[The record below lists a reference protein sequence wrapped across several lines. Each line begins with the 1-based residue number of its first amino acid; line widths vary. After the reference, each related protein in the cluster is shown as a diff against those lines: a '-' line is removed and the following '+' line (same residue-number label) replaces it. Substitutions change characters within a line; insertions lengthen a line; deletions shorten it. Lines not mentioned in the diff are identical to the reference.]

1 MELKLPISD
10 KILLFVVAICAVGLG
25 INYVYLMQ
33 RNWQGIYTIPLWI
46 ILLDIA
52 LVAGPMKDNKMV
64 MYVVL
69 LGASFFIEHQH
80 LSATKGK
87 EFDAVYFSFLILLMY
102 GSALLFF
109 SLLLFTRLDRI
120 SVDLV
125 NGQQDLK
132 GLQEEAKRLNKSI
145 EQTQRGEGDNTAQVA
160 AGTNF
165 GLYRR
170 AMSELFSVRSRKDVP
185 GFLMRTLRE
194 GFGMDRAIVLEVP
207 AQGDAV
213 VKELWGDGLT
223 RGAGMAKF
231 QVPGGLVDMVR
242 EKSGAVLESELTGS
256 GPHMEH
262 VELMHS
268 TGFEPIGMFP
278 LMVRDPGASAGEERP
293 SWVIVAVRP
302 LAGKPAGFAEHGDG
316 AEEEEEPVKS
326 SLRIL
331 PIQSVLD
338 IAGQFVSRANMK

>member
-1 MELKLPISD
+1 MEIKIPISD
-10 KILLFVVAICAVGLG
+10 KILWFVVVICACGLG
-25 INYVYLMQ
+25 INYIYLMQ
-33 RNWQGIYTIPLWI
+33 RNWQGIYTLPLWI

-64 MYVVL
+64 MYVAL
-69 LGASFFIEHQH
+69 LGAAFFVEHQH

-87 EFDAVYFSFLILLMY
+87 DFDAIYFSFLILLMY

-109 SLLLFTRLDRI
+109 SLMLFGRLDRI
-120 SVDLV
+120 SVDL
-125 NGQQDLK
+125 GTSATDLK
-132 GLQEEAKRLNKSI
+132 GLQEEAKRLAKTI
-145 EQTQRGEGDNTAQVA
+145 EQTQRGEGDTTAQVA

-170 AMSELFSVRSRKDVP
+170 ALSDLFAVRSRKDVP

-242 EKSGAVLESELTGS
+242 EKAGAVLESELTG
-256 GPHMEH
+256 EH

-302 LAGKPAGFAEHGDG
+302 LAGKPAGFSEHGEG
-316 AEEEEEPVKS
+316 AEEEEAPKS
-326 SLRIL
+326 PLRIL

-338 IAGQFVSRANMK
+338 IAGQFVSRAHMK